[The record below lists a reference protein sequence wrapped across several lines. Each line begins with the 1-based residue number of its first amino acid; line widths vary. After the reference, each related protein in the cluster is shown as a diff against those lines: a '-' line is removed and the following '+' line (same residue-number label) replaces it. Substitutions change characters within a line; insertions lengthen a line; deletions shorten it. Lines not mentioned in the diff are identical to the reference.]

1 MMTTIKKRFKRS
13 PVLMTNILLVFII
26 IVMLITLAMFTSF
39 DEATNR
45 FEAGRVDIT
54 LIEPAWK
61 SGNGQKIV
69 PNTFIDKN
77 PAITNNLN
85 TVYTDV
91 FLEVTIPY
99 EDDLS
104 LIVEYAYQDTTN
116 QNNAG
121 KSQKTITSG
130 EAVPYYKFI
139 ATREKT
145 DGSNPVSFTGKLS
158 DYSYNSSN
166 LFTSAQ
172 NINPGWELLKDYPKL
187 DTVNKTFTYVYAYVG
202 KSKQLEALSP
212 GVTTEYPLFNK
223 VYMLNFREREKD
235 NNNSTSTKFPDS
247 NRDYSIKI
255 RAYGI
260 QANYLESGDSTTFD
274 PEKVW
279 KIIKPDN
286 S

>member
-145 DGSNPVSFTGKLS
+145 DGSTTGSFIEKI
-158 DYSYNSSN
+158 SN
-166 LFTSAQ
+166 YYTTSADLFSDKQ
-172 NINPGWELLKDYPKL
+172 NVNSKWVQVGEVKK